1 MPRAGTILFVVYATH
16 AVAFEKA
23 LLFRGLLGPVAG
35 SFLTDSPL
43 VSTVNTTFKRNV
55 VMWEHLRSEFS
66 SQIICEANTLVE
78 VVDTRGWAFA
88 AGDAYTS
95 LTFLGLSSKVSAKQR
110 SSLGAGYE
118 MHSIWNFF
126 YRAEDLKSHVSVS
139 WNAPIWHDL
148 PFTPGYDPVRYPIG
162 YPIHSPYKQIA
173 HERSSTKVLNFTLV
187 ASLVVLVAI
196 HRLSSRV
203 RRTMHALLV

>member
-78 VVDTRGWAFA
+78 VVDAIVYSRCPQVVCTRGWAFA

-118 MHSIWNFF
+118 MHSIWIFF
-126 YRAEDLKSHVSVS
+126 IGLRISKATCLSAGTHQFGTISRSHLVMIQFGIQSV
-139 WNAPIWHDL
+139 I
-148 PFTPGYDPVRYPIG
+148 
-162 YPIHSPYKQIA
+162 PYTA
-173 HERSSTKVLNFTLV
+173 HTSKLHTSAHQRKC
-187 ASLVVLVAI
+187 
-196 HRLSSRV
+196 
-203 RRTMHALLV
+203 